1 MIYTFVVNLP
11 EQTVLFFVF
20 NNRFYTYL
28 GMFIWIL
35 KYLEMVKTPI
45 KTWKKFNDKALL
57 IVLYS
62 NARGF
67 FKKNKAKGEMVLKE
81 LGKMTQ

>member
-1 MIYTFVVNLP
+1 
-11 EQTVLFFVF
+11 
-20 NNRFYTYL
+20 
-28 GMFIWIL
+28 MFIQIIKNL
-35 KYLEMVKTPI
+35 GMVKTPL
-45 KTWKKFNDKALL
+45 KTWKKFKLQTL
-57 IVLYS
+57 VMIVLYS

>member
-1 MIYTFVVNLP
+1 
-11 EQTVLFFVF
+11 
-20 NNRFYTYL
+20 
-28 GMFIWIL
+28 
-35 KYLEMVKTPI
+35 MVKTPI